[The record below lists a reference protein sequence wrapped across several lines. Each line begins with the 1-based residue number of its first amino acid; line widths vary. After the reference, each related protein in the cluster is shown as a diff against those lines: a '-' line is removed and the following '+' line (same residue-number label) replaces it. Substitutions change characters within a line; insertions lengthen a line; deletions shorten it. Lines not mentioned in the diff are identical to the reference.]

1 MELLDKNVER
11 LKDVWA
17 GEDDRQNAKL
27 VILEAITRGTDITVK
42 QADDILSA
50 LDDILVVHN
59 SSNPIK
65 RDTAL

>member
-11 LKDVWA
+11 LRDVWA

-50 LDDILVVHN
+50 LDDILVVQS

-65 RDTAL
+65 RDTAI